1 MQESADRIPFRQGWL
16 THVISDTHERLIRLT
31 VRHAKTLVV
40 DLKGQVMDVDEDHIA
55 ALLCQP
61 SEGLQVELKTWLDP
75 RTQAHKAK
83 LVKAIFAIRN
93 RNGGYL
99 VIGFNDATCAP
110 DRYSLSGDIEDL
122 YHSDAIQG
130 LVSRYAS
137 DLFEVVVEFAERDG
151 QQHPIV
157 VVPDGVQV
165 PVIVKKDLTLD
176 GGKKLLRRG
185 EIYFRTLQANG
196 TPSSARLLPV
206 DYPDLLDI
214 CFDNREADIGRFLR
228 RHLPGVDGRAVET
241 LLATRGADLMQ
252 RLRDRAFASMDEGA
266 SAFDVA
272 VEMRDI
278 ASGLEWAKDALTMRV
293 GLALDPP
300 KPEGLATNEFMNRVS
315 ASNPRYTG
323 WPVWLDT
330 RYFPNLADRAGVLD
344 GVWQA
349 LIVNL
354 GEDWSYQDFEF
365 LRFDPKGEFYLQ
377 RVMQDDLSPKV
388 RRGTAMDTV
397 LMIYRVGETLAVGLS
412 MARELDWE
420 TDGTA
425 NFAFMWTGLKGRKL
439 SAWASPWGSMSGD
452 GAESQ
457 SSAAKSFVQVPLE
470 TPHAALAPY
479 VGKAVGP
486 LFALF
491 NGYEAPGN
499 LVETCVQKMT
509 QRKMGA

>member
-1 MQESADRIPFRQGWL
+1 MNI
-16 THVISDTHERLIRLT
+16 
-31 VRHAKTLVV
+31 
-40 DLKGQVMDVDEDHIA
+40 DEDHIA
-55 ALLCQP
+55 ALLRQP

-75 RTQAHKAK
+75 RTDAHKAK

-99 VIGFNDATCAP
+99 VMGFNDATCAP
-110 DRYSLSGDIEDL
+110 DSYSLSGDIEDL

-157 VVPDGVQV
+157 IVPDGVQV
-165 PVIVKKDLTLD
+165 PVFVRKDLTSD
-176 GGKKLLRRG
+176 GGEKLLRWG
-185 EIYFRTLQANG
+185 DVYFRTLQANG
-196 TPSSARLLPV
+196 IPSSARLLPA

-228 RHLPGVDGRAVET
+228 RHLPGFDGHALET
-241 LLATRGADLMQ
+241 LLATRGADLMK
-252 RLRDRAFASMDEGA
+252 RLHDRVFASMDEGA

-272 VEMRDI
+272 VEKRDI
-278 ASGLEWAKDALTMRV
+278 ASVLERVKDALTMRV
-293 GLALDPP
+293 GLALAPP
-300 KPEGLATNEFMNRVS
+300 KPVGLPINEFMNRVR

-330 RYFPNLADRAGVLD
+330 RDFSNLADRASVLD

-354 GEDWSYQDFEF
+354 DEDWRYQNFEF

-377 RVMQDDLSPKV
+377 RVMQDDLSPQV
-388 RRGTAMDTV
+388 PRGTEMDWM
-397 LMIYRVGETLAVGLS
+397 LMTYRVAETLAVGLS
-412 MARELDWE
+412 IARQLDWK

-425 NFAFMWTGLKGRKL
+425 NFGFRWTGLKGRKL
-439 SAWASPWGSMSGD
+439 SAWANPWGSLSGD
-452 GAESQ
+452 GGESQ
-457 SSAAKSFVQVPLE
+457 SSAATSFVQVPLE

-479 VGKAVGP
+479 VSKAVGP

-491 NGYEAPGN
+491 NGYEVPQS

-509 QRKMGA
+509 QRKMRNMDA